1 MRTKQRV
8 AHIAVTQG
16 VSLVE
21 LIVFIVVMG
30 VASGALFKVYNHS
43 LVNNIDPLI
52 KVRAL
57 ELVQSKLDEIL
68 ALKYDENT
76 PTGGIPA
83 CGSSAV
89 TALACTDTPDANMN
103 DTDDFNGAS
112 DTPYAGYTRTVT
124 VIAANNEKLI
134 TVTVNAPLNVSV
146 TLSAYRA
153 NF

>member
-1 MRTKQRV
+1 MRTKQFY
-8 AHIAVTQG
+8 TQRKYITG

-21 LIVFIVVMG
+21 LIVFIVVVG
-30 VASGALFKVYNHS
+30 IASGVLLKAYNYS
-43 LVNNIDPLI
+43 LVNNADPLI

-76 PTGGIPA
+76 PTGAIPA

-89 TALACTDTPDANMN
+89 TALVCTNTPDANMN
-103 DTDDFNGAS
+103 DTDDFNGVS
-112 DTPYAGYTRTVT
+112 DSPYTGYTRTVT
-124 VIAANNEKLI
+124 VVTVSNEKLV
-134 TVTVNAPLNVSV
+134 TVTVNAPLNFSVS
-146 TLSAYRA
+146 LSVYRA